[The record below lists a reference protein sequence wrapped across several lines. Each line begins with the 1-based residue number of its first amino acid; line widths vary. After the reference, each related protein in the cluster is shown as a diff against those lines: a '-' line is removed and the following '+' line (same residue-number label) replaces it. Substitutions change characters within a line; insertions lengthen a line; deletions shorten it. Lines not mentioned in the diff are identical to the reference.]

1 MMDRKM
7 SELRDKTSGEVG
19 KPRLSSAP
27 ACLSLLVACALYLPT
42 AHGVE
47 RAEDATYLYEL
58 GQYARTASG
67 LEEQFL
73 SLIESAARDERFN
86 LYWTY
91 NHLTGA
97 WVQVGLLQSQLELSI
112 SVPPSLD
119 EGTARTTL
127 RDQAEFVVWELD
139 NAIADLEQNV
149 PEVGRSTHLR
159 VSEGLLSLL
168 SALRATV
175 NRLAD
180 G

>member
-1 MMDRKM
+1 MDRKM
-7 SELRDKTSGEVG
+7 SEARNRTSGEAG
-19 KPRLSSAP
+19 KPRLSLAP
-27 ACLSLLVACALYLPT
+27 ACLSLLFACALCLPT
-42 AHGVE
+42 ANGAE

-67 LEEQFL
+67 LEKQFL
-73 SLIESAARDERFN
+73 SLIESAAGDERFG

-119 EGTARTTL
+119 EGMARTTL
-127 RDQAEFVVWELD
+127 RDQAEFVVSELD
-139 NAIADLEQNV
+139 SAIADLEQNV
-149 PEVGRSTHLR
+149 PEVKRSTHLR

-168 SALRATV
+168 LALRTTV